1 MKVGKIN
8 STIVQQVVNSYRSR
22 NSKPMNSCILMAQIV
37 SDPEL
42 RSTQD
47 HISVSSMRVEF
58 ESTREGEA
66 PGTVQVE
73 GWGKL
78 AEEIKNTYHT
88 GDRIIIEGRLSMNLF
103 DMPEG
108 YKEKRAKL
116 VASRIYPIGV
126 SSISSSDF
134 TPSNQSERSDS
145 NIPSNVVDFAASAQ
159 TQAAPTVAS
168 TTTATPEST
177 TPADSGN
184 EDWDE
189 IPFVRPVYSRTN
201 FGSRLCD
208 SWELEA
214 NRYWDGVKQ
223 FV

>member
-1 MKVGKIN
+1 
-8 STIVQQVVNSYRSR
+8 
-22 NSKPMNSCILMAQIV
+22 MNSCILMAQIV

-47 HISVSSMRVEF
+47 QTSVSTMMVEF

-66 PGTVQVE
+66 PGKVQVE
-73 GWGKL
+73 GWGNL
-78 AEEIKNTYHT
+78 AEEIKRTYSS
-88 GDRIIIEGRLSMNLF
+88 GDQVIIEGRLSMNLF
-103 DMPEG
+103 EMPEG

-116 VASRIYPIGV
+116 VASRIYPLGV
-126 SSISSSDF
+126 S
-134 TPSNQSERSDS
+134 PSNSS
-145 NIPSNVVDFAASAQ
+145 NYQQPDNVVDFAPSPPTAPVYTDTPVTTPEPA
-159 TQAAPTVAS
+159 AAPAS
-168 TTTATPEST
+168 G
-177 TPADSGN
+177 GN

-201 FGSRLCD
+201 FGTQLCD

-223 FV
+223 FI

>member
-1 MKVGKIN
+1 
-8 STIVQQVVNSYRSR
+8 
-22 NSKPMNSCILMAQIV
+22 MNSCILMAQIV

-47 HISVSSMRVEF
+47 QTSVSTMMVEF

-66 PGTVQVE
+66 PGKVQVE
-73 GWGKL
+73 GWGNL
-78 AEEIKNTYHT
+78 AEEINQTYRS
-88 GDRIIIEGRLSMNLF
+88 GDRIVIEGRLSMNLF
-103 DMPEG
+103 EMPEG

-116 VASRIYPIGV
+116 VASRIYPLGA
-126 SSISSSDF
+126 SS
-134 TPSNQSERSDS
+134 TGNSNVRQPD
-145 NIPSNVVDFAASAQ
+145 NVVDFVPSPQPQPTSASDNIPVTTSEPAATS
-159 TQAAPTVAS
+159 
-168 TTTATPEST
+168 
-177 TPADSGN
+177 SGN

-201 FGSRLCD
+201 FGSQLCD

-214 NRYWDGVKQ
+214 NRYWDGIKQ

>member
-1 MKVGKIN
+1 
-8 STIVQQVVNSYRSR
+8 
-22 NSKPMNSCILMAQIV
+22 MNSCILMAQIV
-37 SDPEL
+37 SQPEL

-47 HISVSSMRVEF
+47 QTSVSTMMVEF

-66 PGTVQVE
+66 PGKVQVE

-78 AEEIKNTYHT
+78 AEDIKNTYSS
-88 GDRIIIEGRLSMNLF
+88 GDQVIIEGRLSMNLF
-103 DMPEG
+103 EMPEG

-116 VASRIYPIGV
+116 VASRIYPMGTAGGA
-126 SSISSSDF
+126 SYQQTD
-134 TPSNQSERSDS
+134 
-145 NIPSNVVDFAASAQ
+145 NVVDFAPSPQPQPAYAQ
-159 TQAAPTVAS
+159 TPAPAPE
-168 TTTATPEST
+168 ATPA
-177 TPADSGN
+177 PASRDNSGN

-201 FGSRLCD
+201 FGSQLCD

-214 NRYWDGVKQ
+214 NRYWDGIKQ